1 MRVIHRIVSLALL
14 GALSILISGCAA
26 MNTPSFDPTDWLDFL
41 DSKKRA
47 VGDRHP
53 VFPNG
58 VPGVAQG
65 VPPDLLKGTPEHQ
78 AALAAADP
86 SLAPPPVLE
95 AQAPPP
101 KPAKKR
107 VASRPTPIRVTPNG
121 GDPQAEP
128 ANDPSASPD
137 SEEPPPA
144 SPPPPR
150 KRAARRSADPSA
162 ADQLQPA
169 AQQQSQSISNA
180 PTLQSGSFQR

>member
-1 MRVIHRIVSLALL
+1 MRIIQRIVSAALL
-14 GALSILISGCAA
+14 GALAILISGCAA
-26 MNTPSFDPTDWLDFL
+26 LNTPSFDPTDWLDFL

-53 VFPNG
+53 VFPDG

-65 VPPDLLKGTPEHQ
+65 VPPELLKGTPEHA

-86 SLAPPPVLE
+86 TLAPPP
-95 AQAPPP
+95 APEEPSAPAP

-121 GDPQAEP
+121 DQQAEP

-150 KRAARRSADPSA
+150 KRSAKRAVDPAAA
-162 ADQLQPA
+162 ADQQA
-169 AQQQSQSISNA
+169 APQQSQSLSNA
-180 PTLQSGSFQR
+180 PLPSGTFQR